1 MEDYFAK
8 LAKFNEMF
16 YELKS
21 AWEEI
26 KEEGHILY
34 RENRELRQANIELKE
49 ILQEQKQDKSGNAD
63 GYHQHLVQLYQKGFH
78 VCPLDFGEAR
88 KGDCLFCQRFV
99 RGVAKEA
106 DAAEGE
112 DKPTGRGEF
121 EDSSKG

>member
-16 YELKS
+16 YEIKS

-34 RENRELRQANIELKE
+34 RENQRLRQANIELKE
-49 ILQEQKQDKSGNAD
+49 ILQEQEQGKSDNVD

-78 VCPLDFGEAR
+78 VCPLDFGEVR

-106 DAAEGE
+106 GTAEGE
-112 DKPTGRGEF
+112 DKPASGGKP
-121 EDSSKG
+121 EDNSKG